1 MEQTIAFGLGVL
13 MVLAV
18 AGVITMF
25 KSLRKNKIMED
36 DISGILL
43 EMIDLEKNIHT
54 RIDEVY
60 DRIDNELRVLD
71 RKEEELIKHIS
82 SRTDKLESRIDIKF
96 NDNTAFID
104 GLYHTI
110 ESIKSKIKSKIN
122 KNNLKDGK

>member
-82 SRTDKLESRIDIKF
+82 ARTDKLESRIDIKF

-110 ESIKSKIKSKIN
+110 ESIKSKIKSKI
-122 KNNLKDGK
+122 K

>member
-60 DRIDNELRVLD
+60 DRIDNEIIRLD
-71 RKEEELIKHIS
+71 RGEEDMFKYID
-82 SRTDKLESRIDIKF
+82 SRTDKLESRIDSRF
-96 NDNTAFID
+96 NDNTAFCD
-104 GLYHTI
+104 GLYHSI
-110 ESIKSKIKSKIN
+110 DAIKSKIKSKI
-122 KNNLKDGK
+122 K

>member
-60 DRIDNELRVLD
+60 DRIDNEIIRLD
-71 RKEEELIKHIS
+71 RREEDMFKYID
-82 SRTDKLESRIDIKF
+82 SRTDKLESRIDSRF
-96 NDNTAFID
+96 NDNTAFVD
-104 GLYHTI
+104 GLYHSI
-110 ESIKSKIKSKIN
+110 DAIKSKIKSKI
-122 KNNLKDGK
+122 K